1 MARKKTN
8 PRRIPIA
15 RKDIDTN
22 AVVEEAMKDDLVHAW
37 LLTADALI
45 NQEHINPDELSG
57 LADAVNR
64 YIETE
69 SKQDKREIVRAEKMV
84 ATKRPRVDLN
94 YVRSPYDFE
103 KFKKKVERIALQTG
117 LCVICL
123 GLESTGKFSEEELKR
138 IFFSADL
145 TLAEIDIGVNS
156 YESIQNELL
165 KKVETLEMLKDI

>member
-15 RKDIDTN
+15 RKDIDTD

-123 GLESTGKFSEEELKR
+123 GLESTGKFSEAELKR